1 MIFVASMYNTHQAHA
16 IEHYN
21 LIRTRTKS
29 ALCWTQVHFT
39 KITLKS
45 NRLDHQHSSERG
57 VSLKPFIWPIDYIE
71 NSQSTHMRTHKLKK
85 KTIEKTIQSILSVCK
100 CDTEHIW
107 HFFYVDKCNGR
118 CAMNGLT
125 KIEHSSGNL
134 MNCTISLK
142 KAETKKN

>member
-85 KTIEKTIQSILSVCK
+85 KQSKKLSNPFWAFANATQNTY
-100 CDTEHIW
+100 DI
-107 HFFYVDKCNGR
+107 FFMLIN
-118 CAMNGLT
+118 AMAGVRW
-125 KIEHSSGNL
+125 
-134 MNCTISLK
+134 MD
-142 KAETKKN
+142 